1 MHLKEPVN
9 WFERPIPEL
18 KTSRAASWPVG
29 TMNDAGGPLHDVEYQ
44 LMSGVRATLR
54 SALCLNIV
62 EGSIY
67 W

>member
-18 KTSRAASWPVG
+18 KTSRAASWAVG
-29 TMNDAGGPLHDVEYQ
+29 TMDNAGGPLHDVEYQ

-54 SALCLNIV
+54 SALCLVNV
-62 EGSIY
+62 EEYI
-67 W
+67 